1 MPSPKPKPTKRTQP
15 SKRPPATRRTAE
27 HSPKELARPLRASR
41 PEVKT
46 VNRGFNPGFK
56 RR

>member
-1 MPSPKPKPTKRTQP
+1 MPAPKPTRRTQP
-15 SKRPPATRRTAE
+15 SKRPPAKRRTAE
-27 HSPKELARPLRASR
+27 NLPKELVRPPRASR
-41 PEVKT
+41 PETKT

>member
-1 MPSPKPKPTKRTQP
+1 MPTPKPTRRTQP
-15 SKRPPATRRTAE
+15 SKRPPVTRRTAE
-27 HSPKELARPLRASR
+27 HLPKELARPLRASR
-41 PEVKT
+41 PEAKH

>member
-1 MPSPKPKPTKRTQP
+1 MRTNQPKPTRRTQG
-15 SKRPPATRRTAE
+15 STRPPVTRRTAE
-27 HSPKELARPLRASR
+27 RLPRELAHPRQTSR
-41 PEVKT
+41 PEAKS